1 MPPDFT
7 PLQTSTVALVPNLVA
22 STSIFHRVVGA
33 MIHMGDF
40 VGERAVEF
48 EVKGAR
54 DDGKLVGV
62 GKEVEVA
69 AVFLDNLV
77 FLPVDG
83 LERNVFDR
91 FGAHGLNGLDAQCSK
106 TGAKWKGGG
115 ADGRRGRRTVACRRK
130 RRRTR
135 VCRRG
140 T

>member
-1 MPPDFT
+1 
-7 PLQTSTVALVPNLVA
+7 
-22 STSIFHRVVGA
+22 
-33 MIHMGDF
+33 MGDF

-106 TGAKWKGGG
+106 RFSGSRSRNSGVTTE
-115 ADGRRGRRTVACRRK
+115 DCR
-130 RRRTR
+130 
-135 VCRRG
+135 
-140 T
+140 